1 MSQQN
6 TMVSNP
12 STAADEQG
20 TADEEVGII
29 DRPFD
34 PEKINVKTEPKSLDL
49 ILKRIRHG
57 EIDLAPEFQ
66 RRARIWPLWKKSQ
79 LIESLLLRIP
89 LPVFYVS
96 AARNDD
102 WAVVDGL
109 QRLTTISDYVDNQFD
124 LNGLEYLKQ
133 MEGRRFQDLPRQ
145 FRRRI
150 EETTIVIHIIEPG
163 TPEDVMIN
171 IFKRLNTGGEPLT
184 AQEIRNALVKGPV
197 REFLRQLAIGE
208 AFRQATDGT
217 VGDNRLEAQ
226 ECVARF
232 CAFFLKPYDEYLDG
246 DFDGFILGTMQAM
259 SAMSDSERDTIRTA
273 FNRAMSAATRIFGKY
288 AFRKFFEVEGRRGPV
303 SKALFEATS
312 VNLAQLPDFAVE
324 ALVEQRDE
332 VVAAVARLMSTDEEF
347 RAAISA
353 STGDRR
359 RVAKRFGAIATLF
372 AELAR

>member
-1 MSQQN
+1 MSQES
-6 TMVSNP
+6 TTVTNP
-12 STAADEQG
+12 SAIADELG
-20 TADEEVGII
+20 TAEEEVGII

-49 ILKRIRHG
+49 ILKRIKHG

-96 AARNDD
+96 AAKNDD

-109 QRLTTISDYVDNQFD
+109 QRLTTISDYVDNEFE
-124 LNGLEYLKQ
+124 LHGLEYLKQ
-133 MEGRRFQDLPRQ
+133 MEGRHFEALPRQ
-145 FRRRI
+145 FKRRI

-217 VGDNRLEAQ
+217 VGDIRLEAE

-232 CAFFLKPYDEYLDG
+232 CAFFLKPYGEYLDG
-246 DFDGFILGTMQAM
+246 DFDGFILGAMQAM
-259 SAMSDSERDTIRTA
+259 SAMSNSQRQELEGV
-273 FNRAMSAATRIFGKY
+273 FNRAMDAATRIFGRY
-288 AFRKFFEVEGRRGPV
+288 AFRKFFEVEGRRGPI
-303 SKALFEATS
+303 SKALFDATS
-312 VNLAQLPDFAVE
+312 VNLARLSDAAVD
-324 ALVEQRDE
+324 ALAEQRDD
-332 VVAAVARLMSTDEEF
+332 VLAAVAHLMSTDEEF

-359 RVAKRFGAIATLF
+359 RVAKRFGAIATLL